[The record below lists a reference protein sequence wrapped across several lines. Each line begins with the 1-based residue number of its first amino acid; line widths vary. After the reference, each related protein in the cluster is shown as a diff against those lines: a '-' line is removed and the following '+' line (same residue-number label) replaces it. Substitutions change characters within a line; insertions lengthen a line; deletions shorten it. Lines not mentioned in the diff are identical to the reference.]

1 MLPEEIIETLWEHLQ
16 HGEHALRKKGLP
28 LPPMFELRQILREN
42 LMSLQRFRGTC
53 KHARSLVDPVMLK
66 VSICYIIL

>member
-16 HGEHALRKKGLP
+16 HGEHALRKK

>member
-1 MLPEEIIETLWEHLQ
+1 MLPDEIIKTL
-16 HGEHALRKKGLP
+16 GELLMLGESALRKKGLP
-28 LPPMFELRQILREN
+28 LPPSFELRQILREN